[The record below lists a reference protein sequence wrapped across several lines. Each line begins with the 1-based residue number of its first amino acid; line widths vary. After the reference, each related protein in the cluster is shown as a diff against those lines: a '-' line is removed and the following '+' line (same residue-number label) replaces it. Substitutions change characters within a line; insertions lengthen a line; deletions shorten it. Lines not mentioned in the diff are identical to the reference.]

1 MRLGPLLGFEQSFD
15 TVVTVAQEMEAV
27 GAGSVMLAEAG
38 RSAVTQ
44 AAAVIAATKSI
55 EVGTYVANAF
65 ARSPWLT
72 GLTARDLD
80 EMSGGIDS
88 SKALTAMRDFVEIV
102 RQVIAAPVGSRVS
115 YEGPVHQVKKWR
127 ASFAPYRDSVPVYLS
142 ASGPK
147 MMQVAAEV
155 SDGIGVGIM
164 ASVEF
169 MRDTVRPN
177 AFAAAQSVGREPE
190 ALAFPMGALVS
201 VNQNSELARNAAKAS
216 VCGLFHPVP
225 HPYYDSQM
233 RQQGFSETAD
243 RLAELMPQGK
253 TAEAMRIIPEEVID
267 TLTISGTP
275 AECARRIAEYEGVT
289 EQIVMM
295 RVAQKD
301 EALGVHA
308 YEPIFELISETKSS

>member
-1 MRLGPLLGFEQSFD
+1 
-15 TVVTVAQEMEAV
+15 
-27 GAGSVMLAEAG
+27 
-38 RSAVTQ
+38 
-44 AAAVIAATKSI
+44 
-55 EVGTYVANAF
+55 
-65 ARSPWLT
+65 
-72 GLTARDLD
+72 
-80 EMSGGIDS
+80 
-88 SKALTAMRDFVEIV
+88 MRDFVEIV
-102 RQVIAAPVGSRVS
+102 RQVVAAPAGARVS

-253 TAEAMRIIPEEVID
+253 TAEAMRIIPEEVVD